1 MCLLRE
7 RGMVGGRETSREKK
21 NKAKKRQKTKTEERR
36 QRRDC
41 LGLDTWSPSVFMTG
55 SSLCQ
60 KKMYFR
66 FIFVL
71 VLHIW
76 VPWVPLTNVL
86 K

>member
-21 NKAKKRQKTKTEERR
+21 NKAKKRQKTKTQERR

-60 KKMYFR
+60 KNIYFL